1 MTGSYEA
8 SREPALLGVW
18 DRAAARWAAA
28 RGAWAVIAHE
38 LVCFGIKQ
46 AYACLFGGCMLA
58 LLLSSWMF
66 YPPDAWLSRYDFLTL
81 AAVGIQATLLVGGL
95 ETREEASVIVLFHI
109 AGTFMEIFKTAVGS
123 WVYPEASLLRIGGVP
138 LFSGF
143 MYASIGSYIARAWRL
158 FDFRFVRHPP
168 FAATAWLAAAIY
180 INFFSHHYLPD
191 ARLLLFAWV
200 AWLFGPAWIEFRIRD
215 RHRRMPLLLG
225 LVLVATFIWLAEN
238 IGTFTAAWR
247 YPTQRDGWHMV
258 PLQKLGAWL
267 LLMIISYV
275 MVSSVARRRMRPMRR
290 SLGASQR
297 SRGGNGQADDQV
309 RRLPTESR
317 RSDA

>member
-1 MTGSYEA
+1 MAAICEVSKA
-8 SREPALLGVW
+8 PIPLGAW
-18 DRAAARWAAA
+18 DQGLARWAAGH
-28 RGAWAVIAHE
+28 GAWAVVLHE
-38 LVCFGIKQ
+38 LLCFGAKQ
-46 AYACLFGGCMLA
+46 AFACLFGGCMLV
-58 LLLSSWMF
+58 LLLSSWMV
-66 YPPDAWLSRYDFLTL
+66 YPSDAWLSRYDFLTL
-81 AAVGIQATLLVGGL
+81 AALAIQLALLASGL

-109 AGTFMEIFKTAVGS
+109 AGTIMEVFKTSAGS
-123 WVYPEASLLRIGGVP
+123 WIYPEASVLRVGGVP

-168 FAATAWLAAAIY
+168 LAATMWLAVAIY
-180 INFFSHHYLPD
+180 ANFFTHHYLPD
-191 ARLLLFAWV
+191 MRLLLFAAV

-215 RHRRMPLLLG
+215 VHRRMPLLLG

-247 YPTQRDGWHMV
+247 YPAQRDGWHVV

-275 MVSSVARRRMRPMRR
+275 MVSAVARRQSVTRTAGAPSR
-290 SLGASQR
+290 S
-297 SRGGNGQADDQV
+297 V
-309 RRLPTESR
+309 P
-317 RSDA
+317 

>member
-1 MTGSYEA
+1 MANICEA
-8 SREPALLGVW
+8 SKAPALLDAW
-18 DRAAARWAAA
+18 DRGMARWAAT
-28 RGAWAVIAHE
+28 RGGWAMALHE
-38 LVCFGIKQ
+38 LLRFGAKQ

-58 LLLSSWMF
+58 LLLSSWMV
-66 YPPDAWLSRYDFLTL
+66 YPADAWLSRYDFLTL
-81 AAVGIQATLLVGGL
+81 AALAMQIVLLACGL

-109 AGTFMEIFKTAVGS
+109 AGTIMEIFKTSVGS
-123 WVYPEASLLRIGGVP
+123 WIYPEASVLRVGGVP

-158 FDFRFVRHPP
+158 FDFRFERHPS
-168 FAATAWLAAAIY
+168 FAATVWLATAIY
-180 INFFSHHYLPD
+180 ANFFTHHYLPD
-191 ARLLLFAWV
+191 MRPLLFAAV

-215 RHRRMPLLLG
+215 VHRRMPLLLG

-247 YPTQRDGWHMV
+247 YPAQRDGWHMV

-275 MVSSVARRRMRPMRR
+275 MVSAVARRRTVTEMVGAQSR
-290 SLGASQR
+290 ST
-297 SRGGNGQADDQV
+297 
-309 RRLPTESR
+309 P
-317 RSDA
+317 